1 MQISEIRKKIS
12 NFAPKF
18 LNRSNTMTE
27 NARKILNTAQDY
39 VMITLG
45 LFCYAFGFTAFILPE
60 EIVIGS
66 VTGLSSLIHF
76 WLGWNVAV
84 TYYAIN
90 IILLAIAF
98 RSVGKQFVLRTVIG
112 ATIATIMIGVLQ
124 PMFPKPIIEQQTFM
138 NVILGAVLCGLGLG
152 VVFTHNGSTGGTD
165 IIAAMVAKYST
176 VSFGRT
182 MMYCDVLIICSSW
195 LLFHSIDKIV
205 YGLIF
210 MVIYSVS
217 ADRVINNTRQSVQFQ
232 IISKKWQEIADNV
245 IKEAHRGCT
254 ILDGTGWY
262 TKDPV
267 KILMVMCRKHESVNI
282 FRIIKE
288 TDREAI
294 ITQSNVNGVYG
305 FGFDELKV
313 RVHNKKNDHTTHHTI
328 EDKKNT
334 EN

>member
-1 MQISEIRKKIS
+1 MTDTTRKYF
-12 NFAPKF
+12 N
-18 LNRSNTMTE
+18 L
-27 NARKILNTAQDY
+27 AQDY
-39 VMITLG
+39 VMITFG
-45 LFCYAFGFTAFILPE
+45 LFLYAFGFTAFILPE
-60 EIVIGS
+60 KIVIGS

-76 WLGWNVAV
+76 WLGWNVAI

-90 IILLAIAF
+90 IILLCIAF
-98 RSVGKQFVLRTVIG
+98 HSVGKQFVLRTIIG
-112 ATIATIMIGVLQ
+112 ASIATLLIAFLQ
-124 PMFPKPIIEQQTFM
+124 PMFPTPIIEQQTFM

-152 VVFTHNGSTGGTD
+152 IVFTHNGSTGGTD

-176 VSFGRT
+176 ISFGRT

-217 ADRVINNTRQSVQFQ
+217 ADRVINNTRQSVQFH

-245 IKEAHRGCT
+245 IREAHRGCT

-267 KILMVMCRKHESVNI
+267 KIVMVMCRKHESVNI

-305 FGFDELKV
+305 YGFDELKV
-313 RVHNKKNDHTTHHTI
+313 RIHSKKKDENAV
-328 EDKKNT
+328 ENT
-334 EN
+334 K

>member
-1 MQISEIRKKIS
+1 
-12 NFAPKF
+12 
-18 LNRSNTMTE
+18 MTE

-313 RVHNKKNDHTTHHTI
+313 RVHNKKNDHTTHQTI

>member
-1 MQISEIRKKIS
+1 
-12 NFAPKF
+12 
-18 LNRSNTMTE
+18 MTE
-27 NARKILNTAQDY
+27 KTRKIVNLVKDY

-60 EIVIGS
+60 KIVIGS

-76 WLGWNVAV
+76 AVGWNVAA
-84 TYYAIN
+84 TYYVIN

-98 RSVGKQFVLRTVIG
+98 RSVGRQFVLRTIIG
-112 ATIATIMIGVLQ
+112 ASISTLFIGILQ
-124 PMFPKPIIEQQTFM
+124 PMFPTPIVEQQTFM

-152 VVFTHNGSTGGTD
+152 TVFTHNGSTGGTD

-176 VSFGRT
+176 ISFGRT

-210 MVIYSVS
+210 MVIYSVA

-232 IISKKWQEIADNV
+232 IISKKWQEIADN
-245 IKEAHRGCT
+245 IISEAHRGCT
-254 ILDGTGWY
+254 IMEATGWY
-262 TKDPV
+262 TKANV
-267 KILMVMCRKHESVNI
+267 KIVLVMCRKHESVNI

-288 TDREAI
+288 IDREAI

-313 RVHNKKNDHTTHHTI
+313 RVHSKKDSQHTAEGMT
-328 EDKKNT
+328 DNL
-334 EN
+334 

>member
-1 MQISEIRKKIS
+1 
-12 NFAPKF
+12 
-18 LNRSNTMTE
+18 MTDKTK
-27 NARKILNTAQDY
+27 RILNTVKDY
-39 VMITLG
+39 VMITIG

-60 EIVIGS
+60 KIVIGS

-98 RSVGKQFVLRTVIG
+98 RSVGKQFVLRTIIG
-112 ATIATIMIGVLQ
+112 ASIATILIGVLQ
-124 PMFPKPIIEQQTFM
+124 PMFPEPIIQQQTFM
-138 NVILGAVLCGLGLG
+138 NVILGAVLCGMGLG
-152 VVFTHNGSTGGTD
+152 TVFTHNGSTGGTD

-176 VSFGRT
+176 ISFGRT

-210 MVIYSVS
+210 MVIYSVA

-232 IISKKWQEIADNV
+232 IISKKWKEIADNV
-245 IKEAHRGCT
+245 ITEAHRGCT
-254 ILDGTGWY
+254 IMDGTGWY
-262 TKDPV
+262 TKDNI
-267 KILMVMCRKHESVNI
+267 KIVMVMCRKHESVNI

-313 RVHNKKNDHTTHHTI
+313 RVHTKKDNNEHTQDST
-328 EDKKNT
+328 DNLKA
-334 EN
+334 

>member
-1 MQISEIRKKIS
+1 
-12 NFAPKF
+12 
-18 LNRSNTMTE
+18 MTD

-60 EIVIGS
+60 KIVIGS

-90 IILLAIAF
+90 IILLCIAF

-124 PMFPKPIIEQQTFM
+124 PMFPTPIIEQQTFM

-245 IKEAHRGCT
+245 ISEAHRGCT
-254 ILDGTGWY
+254 ILEGTGWY

-267 KILMVMCRKHESVNI
+267 KIVMVMCRKHESVNI

-313 RVHNKKNDHTTHHTI
+313 RVHNKKDNKEHTRTKI
-328 EDKKNT
+328 SS

>member
-1 MQISEIRKKIS
+1 
-12 NFAPKF
+12 
-18 LNRSNTMTE
+18 MTE
-27 NARKILNTAQDY
+27 KTRKYVKQAQDF
-39 VMITLG
+39 VMITIG

-76 WLGWNVAV
+76 WTGANVAV
-84 TYYAIN
+84 TYYVIN

-98 RSVGKQFVLRTVIG
+98 RSVGKQFVFLTILG
-112 ATIATIMIGVLQ
+112 ATIATIFIGILQ
-124 PMFPKPIIEQQTFM
+124 PLFPTPIIAQQTFM

-152 VVFTHNGSTGGTD
+152 TVFIHGGSTGGTD

-176 VSFGRT
+176 ISFGRT

-210 MVIYSVS
+210 MVIYSVT
-217 ADRVINNTRQSVQFQ
+217 ADRVINNTRQSVQFL
-232 IISKKWQEIADNV
+232 IISKKWQEIADNIIAV
-245 IKEAHRGCT
+245 AHRGCT
-254 ILDGTGWY
+254 ILDGKGWY
-262 TKDPV
+262 TKDAV
-267 KILMVMCRKHESVNI
+267 KIVLVMCRKHESVNI

-313 RVHNKKNDHTTHHTI
+313 RVHNKK
-328 EDKKNT
+328 KKNDDS
-334 EN
+334 NPA

>member
-1 MQISEIRKKIS
+1 
-12 NFAPKF
+12 
-18 LNRSNTMTE
+18 MTE
-27 NARKILNTAQDY
+27 KTRKYVKQAQDF
-39 VMITLG
+39 VMITIG

-76 WLGWNVAV
+76 WTGANVAV
-84 TYYAIN
+84 TYYVIN

-98 RSVGKQFVLRTVIG
+98 RSVGKQFVFLTIMG
-112 ATIATIMIGVLQ
+112 ATIATIFIGILQ
-124 PMFPKPIIEQQTFM
+124 PLFPTPIIAQQTFM

-152 VVFTHNGSTGGTD
+152 TVFIHGGSTGGTD

-176 VSFGRT
+176 ISFGRT

-210 MVIYSVS
+210 MVIYSVT
-217 ADRVINNTRQSVQFQ
+217 ADRVINNTRQSVQFL
-232 IISKKWQEIADNV
+232 IISKKWQEIADNIIAV
-245 IKEAHRGCT
+245 AHRGCT
-254 ILDGTGWY
+254 ILDGKGWY
-262 TKDPV
+262 TKADV
-267 KILMVMCRKHESVNI
+267 KIVLVMCRKHESVNI

-313 RVHNKKNDHTTHHTI
+313 RVRNKKETSSLSEESAQAI
-328 EDKKNT
+328 EQK
-334 EN
+334 

>member
-1 MQISEIRKKIS
+1 
-12 NFAPKF
+12 
-18 LNRSNTMTE
+18 MTE
-27 NARKILNTAQDY
+27 KTRKVFNLAKDY
-39 VMITLG
+39 VMITFG
-45 LFCYAFGFTAFILPE
+45 LLCYAFGFTAFILPE
-60 EIVIGS
+60 KIVIGS

-76 WLGWNVAV
+76 WLGWNVAA
-84 TYYAIN
+84 TYYVIN

-98 RSVGKQFVLRTVIG
+98 RSVGKQFVLRTIIG
-112 ATIATIMIGVLQ
+112 ATISTLFIGFLQ
-124 PMFPKPIIEQQTFM
+124 PMFPTPIVEQQTFM
-138 NVILGAVLCGLGLG
+138 NVILGAVLCGFGLG
-152 VVFTHNGSTGGTD
+152 IVFTHNGSTGGTD

-182 MMYCDVLIICSSW
+182 MMYCDVMIICSSW

-210 MVIYSVS
+210 MVIYSVT

-232 IISKKWQEIADNV
+232 IISKKWKEIADNV
-245 IKEAHRGCT
+245 ITEAHRGCT
-254 ILDGTGWY
+254 IMDGTGWY
-262 TKDPV
+262 TKDNI
-267 KILMVMCRKHESVNI
+267 KIVMVMCRKHESVNI

-313 RVHNKKNDHTTHHTI
+313 RVHTKKDNNEQTQDPT
-328 EDKKNT
+328 DNLKA
-334 EN
+334 

>member
-1 MQISEIRKKIS
+1 MNDK
-12 NFAPKF
+12 
-18 LNRSNTMTE
+18 T
-27 NARKILNTAQDY
+27 RKILNTAKDY
-39 VMITLG
+39 VMITIG

-60 EIVIGS
+60 KIVIGS

-84 TYYAIN
+84 TYYVIN

-98 RSVGKQFVLRTVIG
+98 RSVGKQFVLRTIIG
-112 ATIATIMIGVLQ
+112 ASISTVLIGVLQ
-124 PMFPKPIIEQQTFM
+124 PMFHEPIIQQQTFM
-138 NVILGAVLCGLGLG
+138 NVILGAVLCGMGLG
-152 VVFTHNGSTGGTD
+152 TVFTHNGSTGGTD

-176 VSFGRT
+176 ISFGRT

-210 MVIYSVS
+210 MVIYSVA

-245 IKEAHRGCT
+245 IAEAHRGCT

-267 KILMVMCRKHESVNI
+267 KILLVMCRKHESVNI

-313 RVHNKKNDHTTHHTI
+313 CVHNKKIASDANAN
-328 EDKKNT
+328 NT
-334 EN
+334 DNLKAK

>member
-1 MQISEIRKKIS
+1 MTDKTRKTIK
-12 NFAPKF
+12 
-18 LNRSNTMTE
+18 L
-27 NARKILNTAQDY
+27 AQDY

-45 LFCYAFGFTAFILPE
+45 LFTYAFGFTAFILPE
-60 EIVIGS
+60 KIVIGS

-76 WLGWNVAV
+76 WTGANVAV
-84 TYYAIN
+84 TYYVIN

-98 RSVGKQFVLRTVIG
+98 RSVGKQFVLRTIIG
-112 ATIATIMIGVLQ
+112 ATISTLFIGVLQ
-124 PMFPKPIIEQQTFM
+124 PQFPTPIIEQQTFM

-152 VVFTHNGSTGGTD
+152 VVFTHGGSTGGTD

-176 VSFGRT
+176 ISFGRT

-210 MVIYSVS
+210 MVTYSVM
-217 ADRVINNTRQSVQFQ
+217 ADRVINNTRQSVQFL
-232 IISKKWQEIADNV
+232 IISKRWQEIADNIITV
-245 IKEAHRGCT
+245 AHRGCT
-254 ILDGTGWY
+254 ILDGKGWY
-262 TKDPV
+262 TKADV
-267 KILMVMCRKHESVNI
+267 KIVLVMCRKHESVNI

-305 FGFDELKV
+305 YGFDELKV
-313 RVHNKKNDHTTHHTI
+313 RVHNKNQETLSG
-328 EDKKNT
+328 EDSVEKG
-334 EN
+334 

>member
-1 MQISEIRKKIS
+1 
-12 NFAPKF
+12 
-18 LNRSNTMTE
+18 MTDKT
-27 NARKILNTAQDY
+27 RKILNTAKDY

-60 EIVIGS
+60 KIVIGS

-76 WLGWNVAV
+76 WLGWNVAA
-84 TYYAIN
+84 TYYVIN

-98 RSVGKQFVLRTVIG
+98 RSVGKQFVLRTIIG
-112 ATIATIMIGVLQ
+112 ASISTFFIGVLQ
-124 PMFPKPIIEQQTFM
+124 PMFPTPIVEQQTFM

-152 VVFTHNGSTGGTD
+152 TVFTHNGSTGGTD

-176 VSFGRT
+176 ISFGRT

-210 MVIYSVS
+210 MVIYSVA

-232 IISKKWQEIADNV
+232 IISRKWEEIANNV
-245 IKEAHRGCT
+245 ISEAHRGCT
-254 ILDGTGWY
+254 VLDGTGWY
-262 TKDPV
+262 TKAKV
-267 KILMVMCRKHESVNI
+267 KILLVMCRKHESVNI

-313 RVHNKKNDHTTHHTI
+313 RVHNKKTTDEVDNVTT
-328 EDKKNT
+328 EDSKA
-334 EN
+334 

>member
-1 MQISEIRKKIS
+1 
-12 NFAPKF
+12 
-18 LNRSNTMTE
+18 MTE
-27 NARKILNTAQDY
+27 STRKYFNLAQDY
-39 VMITLG
+39 VMITFG
-45 LFCYAFGFTAFILPE
+45 LFLYAFGFTAFILPE
-60 EIVIGS
+60 KIVIGS

-76 WLGWNVAV
+76 WLGWNVAI

-90 IILLAIAF
+90 IILLCIAF
-98 RSVGKQFVLRTVIG
+98 HSVGKQFVLRTIMG
-112 ATIATIMIGVLQ
+112 ATIATILIGVLQ
-124 PMFPKPIIEQQTFM
+124 PMFPVPIIEQQTFM
-138 NVILGAVLCGLGLG
+138 NVILGAVLCGFGLG
-152 VVFTHNGSTGGTD
+152 IVFTHNGSTGGTD

-210 MVIYSVS
+210 MVIYSVA

-245 IKEAHRGCT
+245 ISEAHRGCT

-262 TKDPV
+262 TKADV
-267 KILMVMCRKHESVNI
+267 KIVMVMCRKHESVNI
-282 FRIIKE
+282 FRIIKQ

-313 RVHNKKNDHTTHHTI
+313 RTRNKKKTTPAPETQT
-328 EDKKNT
+328 K
-334 EN
+334 ENPK

>member
-1 MQISEIRKKIS
+1 MNDK
-12 NFAPKF
+12 
-18 LNRSNTMTE
+18 T
-27 NARKILNTAQDY
+27 RKILNTAKDY
-39 VMITLG
+39 VMITIG

-60 EIVIGS
+60 KIVIGS

-84 TYYAIN
+84 TYYVIN

-98 RSVGKQFVLRTVIG
+98 RSVGKQFVLRTIIG
-112 ATIATIMIGVLQ
+112 ASISTVLIGVLQ
-124 PMFPKPIIEQQTFM
+124 PMFHEPIIQQQTFM
-138 NVILGAVLCGLGLG
+138 NVILGAVLCGMGLG
-152 VVFTHNGSTGGTD
+152 TVFTHNGSTGGTD

-176 VSFGRT
+176 ISFGRT

-210 MVIYSVS
+210 MVIYSVA

-245 IKEAHRGCT
+245 IAEAHRGCT
-254 ILDGTGWY
+254 IMDGTGWY

-267 KILMVMCRKHESVNI
+267 KILLVMCRKHESVNI

-313 RVHNKKNDHTTHHTI
+313 RVHNKKISSDANAD
-328 EDKKNT
+328 NT
-334 EN
+334 DNLKAK

>member
-1 MQISEIRKKIS
+1 
-12 NFAPKF
+12 
-18 LNRSNTMTE
+18 MTE

-288 TDREAI
+288 TDRESI

-313 RVHNKKNDHTTHHTI
+313 RVHNKKNVNSTHQTT

>member
-1 MQISEIRKKIS
+1 
-12 NFAPKF
+12 
-18 LNRSNTMTE
+18 
-27 NARKILNTAQDY
+27 
-39 VMITLG
+39 
-45 LFCYAFGFTAFILPE
+45 
-60 EIVIGS
+60 
-66 VTGLSSLIHF
+66 
-76 WLGWNVAV
+76 
-84 TYYAIN
+84 
-90 IILLAIAF
+90 
-98 RSVGKQFVLRTVIG
+98 VLRTVIG
-112 ATIATIMIGVLQ
+112 ASIATLFMGVLQ
-124 PMFPKPIIEQQTFM
+124 PMFPTPIIEQQTFM
-138 NVILGAVLCGLGLG
+138 NVILGAVLCGMGLG

-210 MVIYSVS
+210 MVIYSVA

-232 IISKKWQEIADNV
+232 IISKKWQEIADNI

-254 ILDGTGWY
+254 VLDGTGWY

-267 KILMVMCRKHESVNI
+267 KIVMVMCRKHESVHI

-313 RVHNKKNDHTTHHTI
+313 RIHSKKTD
-328 EDKKNT
+328 ESSAQ
-334 EN
+334 

>member
-1 MQISEIRKKIS
+1 
-12 NFAPKF
+12 
-18 LNRSNTMTE
+18 MTE
-27 NARKILNTAQDY
+27 STRKYIKLAQDY

-45 LFCYAFGFTAFILPE
+45 LFSYAFGFTAFILPE
-60 EIVIGS
+60 KIVIGS

-76 WLGWNVAV
+76 WLGWNVAI

-90 IILLAIAF
+90 IVLLVIAF
-98 RSVGKQFVLRTVIG
+98 HSVGKQFVLRTIIG
-112 ATIATIMIGVLQ
+112 ATIATVFIGILQ
-124 PMFPKPIIEQQTFM
+124 PMFPEPIVEGQPFM
-138 NVILGAVLCGLGLG
+138 NVILGAMLCGLGLG
-152 VVFTHNGSTGGTD
+152 MVFTHGGSTGGTD

-176 VSFGRT
+176 ISFGRT

-210 MVIYSVS
+210 MVVYSVA
-217 ADRVINNTRQSVQFQ
+217 ADRVINNTRQSVQFL
-232 IISKKWQEIADNV
+232 IISHKWQEIADN
-245 IKEAHRGCT
+245 IIQEAHRGCT

-262 TKDPV
+262 TKDAV
-267 KILMVMCRKHESVNI
+267 KIVMVMCRKHESVNI

-288 TDREAI
+288 IDREAI

-313 RVHNKKNDHTTHHTI
+313 RVHSKKHQS
-328 EDKKNT
+328 
-334 EN
+334 

>member
-1 MQISEIRKKIS
+1 MTDTSKKYLS
-12 NFAPKF
+12 LAK
-18 LNRSNTMTE
+18 
-27 NARKILNTAQDY
+27 DY

-45 LFCYAFGFTAFILPE
+45 LLSYAFGFTAFILPE
-60 EIVIGS
+60 KIVIGS
-66 VTGLSSLIHF
+66 VTGLSSLIHY
-76 WLGWNVAV
+76 WLGWNVAI

-90 IILLAIAF
+90 IVLLIIAF
-98 RSVGKQFVLRTVIG
+98 RSVGKQFVLRTIIG
-112 ATIATIMIGVLQ
+112 ATISTIFIGVLQ
-124 PMFPKPIIEQQTFM
+124 PMFPNPIVEGQPFM

-152 VVFTHNGSTGGTD
+152 TVFTHGGSTGGTD

-176 VSFGRT
+176 ISFGRT

-210 MVIYSVS
+210 MVIYSVA
-217 ADRVINNTRQSVQFQ
+217 ADRVINNTRQSVQFP
-232 IISKKWQEIADNV
+232 IISHKWQEIADN
-245 IKEAHRGCT
+245 IIQEAHRGCT

-262 TKDPV
+262 TKADV
-267 KILMVMCRKHESVNI
+267 KMVMVMCRKHESVNI

-288 TDREAI
+288 IDREAI

-313 RVHNKKNDHTTHHTI
+313 RVHNKKAQQQP
-328 EDKKNT
+328 EA
-334 EN
+334 

>member
-1 MQISEIRKKIS
+1 
-12 NFAPKF
+12 
-18 LNRSNTMTE
+18 MTE
-27 NARKILNTAQDY
+27 STRKILKQGQDY

-60 EIVIGS
+60 QIVIGS

-98 RSVGKQFVLRTVIG
+98 RSVGKQFVLRTIIG
-112 ATIATIMIGVLQ
+112 ASIATFFIGVLQ
-124 PMFPKPIIEQQTFM
+124 PMFPEPIVEQQTFM

-152 VVFTHNGSTGGTD
+152 IVFTHNGSTGGTD

-195 LLFHSIDKIV
+195 LLFHSVDKIV

-210 MVIYSVS
+210 MVIYSVA

-232 IISKKWQEIADNV
+232 IISKKWQDIADNI

-262 TKDPV
+262 TKDAV
-267 KILMVMCRKHESVNI
+267 KILMVMCRKHESVHI

-313 RVHNKKNDHTTHHTI
+313 RVHNKKATSEQPADETQ
-328 EDKKNT
+328 KS
-334 EN
+334 

>member
-1 MQISEIRKKIS
+1 
-12 NFAPKF
+12 
-18 LNRSNTMTE
+18 MTE
-27 NARKILNTAQDY
+27 STRKILKQGQDY

-60 EIVIGS
+60 QIVIGS
-66 VTGLSSLIHF
+66 VTGLSSLIHY

-98 RSVGKQFVLRTVIG
+98 RSVGKQFVLRTIIG
-112 ATIATIMIGVLQ
+112 ASIATFFIGVLQ
-124 PMFPKPIIEQQTFM
+124 PMFPEPIVEQQTFM

-152 VVFTHNGSTGGTD
+152 IVFTHNGSTGGTD

-195 LLFHSIDKIV
+195 LLFHSVDKIV

-210 MVIYSVS
+210 MVIYSVA

-232 IISKKWQEIADNV
+232 IISKKWQEIADNI

-262 TKDPV
+262 TKDAV
-267 KILMVMCRKHESVNI
+267 KILMVMCRKHESVHI

-313 RVHNKKNDHTTHHTI
+313 RVHNKKATSEQPADETQ
-328 EDKKNT
+328 KS
-334 EN
+334 

>member
-1 MQISEIRKKIS
+1 
-12 NFAPKF
+12 
-18 LNRSNTMTE
+18 MTDKT
-27 NARKILNTAQDY
+27 RKILNTAKDY

-60 EIVIGS
+60 KIVIGS

-90 IILLAIAF
+90 IILLCIAV
-98 RSVGKQFVLRTVIG
+98 RSVGKQFVLRTIIG
-112 ATIATIMIGVLQ
+112 ASISTFFIGVLQ
-124 PMFPKPIIEQQTFM
+124 PMFSTPIVEQQTFM

-152 VVFTHNGSTGGTD
+152 TVFTHNGSTGGTD

-176 VSFGRT
+176 ISFGRT

-210 MVIYSVS
+210 MVIYSVA

-245 IKEAHRGCT
+245 ISEAHRGCT
-254 ILDGTGWY
+254 ILEGTGWY

-267 KILMVMCRKHESVNI
+267 KILLVMCRKHESVNI
-282 FRIIKE
+282 LRIIKE

-313 RVHNKKNDHTTHHTI
+313 RVHNKKTANNAVTHTA
-328 EDKKNT
+328 
-334 EN
+334 ENNQE

>member
-1 MQISEIRKKIS
+1 MTDTSRKY
-12 NFAPKF
+12 
-18 LNRSNTMTE
+18 LNL
-27 NARKILNTAQDY
+27 AKDY

-45 LFCYAFGFTAFILPE
+45 LLSYAFGFTAFILPE
-60 EIVIGS
+60 KIVIGS
-66 VTGLSSLIHF
+66 VTGLSSLIHY
-76 WLGWNVAV
+76 WLGWNVAI

-90 IILLAIAF
+90 IVLLIIAF
-98 RSVGKQFVLRTVIG
+98 RSVGKQFVLRTIIG
-112 ATIATIMIGVLQ
+112 ATISTIFIGVLQ
-124 PMFPKPIIEQQTFM
+124 PMFPNPIVEGQPFM

-152 VVFTHNGSTGGTD
+152 TVFTHGGSTGGTD

-176 VSFGRT
+176 ISFGRT

-210 MVIYSVS
+210 MVIYSVA
-217 ADRVINNTRQSVQFQ
+217 ADRVINNTRQSVQFL
-232 IISKKWQEIADNV
+232 IISHKWQEIADN
-245 IKEAHRGCT
+245 IIQEAHRGCT

-262 TKDPV
+262 TKADV
-267 KILMVMCRKHESVNI
+267 KMVMVMCRKHESVNI

-288 TDREAI
+288 IDREAI

-313 RVHNKKNDHTTHHTI
+313 RVHNKKAQQQP
-328 EDKKNT
+328 EA
-334 EN
+334 

>member
-1 MQISEIRKKIS
+1 MNEKTRKYF
-12 NFAPKF
+12 N
-18 LNRSNTMTE
+18 L
-27 NARKILNTAQDY
+27 AQDY

-76 WLGWNVAV
+76 WTGANVAV
-84 TYYAIN
+84 TYYVIN

-98 RSVGKQFVLRTVIG
+98 RSVGKQFVLRTILG
-112 ATIATIMIGVLQ
+112 ATIATIFIGVLQ
-124 PMFPKPIIEQQTFM
+124 PMFPTPIIAQQTFM

-152 VVFTHNGSTGGTD
+152 VVFTHGGSTGGTD

-210 MVIYSVS
+210 MVIYSVT
-217 ADRVINNTRQSVQFQ
+217 ADRVINNTRQSVQFL
-232 IISKKWQEIADNV
+232 IISKRWEEIADNIIAV
-245 IKEAHRGCT
+245 AHRGCT
-254 ILDGTGWY
+254 ILDGKGWY
-262 TKDPV
+262 TKDAV
-267 KILMVMCRKHESVNI
+267 KIVLVMCRKHESVNI

-313 RVHNKKNDHTTHHTI
+313 RVHTKKDSHAHAPAQETMTDS
-328 EDKKNT
+328 DK
-334 EN
+334 

>member
-1 MQISEIRKKIS
+1 
-12 NFAPKF
+12 
-18 LNRSNTMTE
+18 MTE
-27 NARKILNTAQDY
+27 KTRKVFNLAKDY
-39 VMITLG
+39 VMITFG
-45 LFCYAFGFTAFILPE
+45 LLCYAFGFTAFILPE
-60 EIVIGS
+60 KIVIGS

-76 WLGWNVAV
+76 WLGWNVAA
-84 TYYAIN
+84 TYYVIN

-98 RSVGKQFVLRTVIG
+98 RSVGKQFVLRTIIG
-112 ATIATIMIGVLQ
+112 ASISTLFIGILQ
-124 PMFPKPIIEQQTFM
+124 PMFPTPIVEQQTFM
-138 NVILGAVLCGLGLG
+138 NVILGAVLCGFGLG
-152 VVFTHNGSTGGTD
+152 IVFTHNGSTGGTD

-182 MMYCDVLIICSSW
+182 MMYCDVMIICSSW

-210 MVIYSVS
+210 MVIYSVT

-232 IISKKWQEIADNV
+232 IISKKWKEIADNV
-245 IKEAHRGCT
+245 ITEAHRGCT
-254 ILDGTGWY
+254 IMDGTGWY
-262 TKDPV
+262 TKSNI
-267 KILMVMCRKHESVNI
+267 KIVMVMCRKHESVNI

-313 RVHNKKNDHTTHHTI
+313 RVHTKKDNNEQTQDPT
-328 EDKKNT
+328 DNLKA
-334 EN
+334 

>member
-1 MQISEIRKKIS
+1 MNEK
-12 NFAPKF
+12 
-18 LNRSNTMTE
+18 T
-27 NARKILNTAQDY
+27 RKIFNLAKDY
-39 VMITLG
+39 VMITFG
-45 LFCYAFGFTAFILPE
+45 LLCYAFGFTAFILPE
-60 EIVIGS
+60 KIVIGS

-76 WLGWNVAV
+76 WLGWNVAA
-84 TYYAIN
+84 TYYVIN

-98 RSVGKQFVLRTVIG
+98 RSVGKQFVLRTIIG
-112 ATIATIMIGVLQ
+112 ATISTLFIGFLQ
-124 PMFPKPIIEQQTFM
+124 PMFPTPIVEQQTFM
-138 NVILGAVLCGLGLG
+138 NVILGAVLCGFGLG
-152 VVFTHNGSTGGTD
+152 IVFTHNGSTGGTD

-182 MMYCDVLIICSSW
+182 MMYCDVMIICSSW

-210 MVIYSVS
+210 MVIYSVT

-232 IISKKWQEIADNV
+232 IISKKWKEIADNV
-245 IKEAHRGCT
+245 ITEAHRGCT
-254 ILDGTGWY
+254 IMDGTGWY
-262 TKDPV
+262 TKDNI
-267 KILMVMCRKHESVNI
+267 KIVMVMCRKHESVNI

-313 RVHNKKNDHTTHHTI
+313 RVHTKKDNNEQTQDPT
-328 EDKKNT
+328 DNLKA
-334 EN
+334 

>member
-1 MQISEIRKKIS
+1 
-12 NFAPKF
+12 
-18 LNRSNTMTE
+18 MTDKT
-27 NARKILNTAQDY
+27 RKILNTTKDY

-60 EIVIGS
+60 QIVIGS
-66 VTGLSSLIHF
+66 VTGLSALIHY

-84 TYYAIN
+84 TYYVIN
-90 IILLAIAF
+90 IILLCIAF
-98 RSVGKQFVLRTVIG
+98 RSVGKQFVLRTIIG
-112 ATIATIMIGVLQ
+112 ATISTIFIGFLQ
-124 PMFPKPIIEQQTFM
+124 PMFTAPIVEGQPFM

-152 VVFTHNGSTGGTD
+152 TVFTHGGSTGGTD

-176 VSFGRT
+176 ISFGRT

-210 MVIYSVS
+210 MVIYSVA

-245 IKEAHRGCT
+245 ISEAHRGCT

-262 TKDPV
+262 TKTDV
-267 KILMVMCRKHESVNI
+267 KIVMVMCRKHESVNI

-313 RVHNKKNDHTTHHTI
+313 RVHNKKEPEEPVQETTD
-328 EDKKNT
+328 ELKA
-334 EN
+334 

>member
-1 MQISEIRKKIS
+1 
-12 NFAPKF
+12 
-18 LNRSNTMTE
+18 MTE
-27 NARKILNTAQDY
+27 STRKYFNLAQDY
-39 VMITLG
+39 VMITFG
-45 LFCYAFGFTAFILPE
+45 LFLYAFGFTAFILPE
-60 EIVIGS
+60 KIVIGS

-76 WLGWNVAV
+76 WLGWNVAI

-90 IILLAIAF
+90 IILLCIAF
-98 RSVGKQFVLRTVIG
+98 HSVGKQFVLRTIMG
-112 ATIATIMIGVLQ
+112 ATIATILMGVLQ
-124 PMFPKPIIEQQTFM
+124 PMFPVPIIEQQTFM
-138 NVILGAVLCGLGLG
+138 NVILGAVLCGFGLG
-152 VVFTHNGSTGGTD
+152 IVFTHNGS
-165 IIAAMVAKYST
+165 
-176 VSFGRT
+176 T

-210 MVIYSVS
+210 MVIYSVA

-245 IKEAHRGCT
+245 ISEAHRGCT

-262 TKDPV
+262 TKADV
-267 KILMVMCRKHESVNI
+267 KIVMVMCRKHESVNI
-282 FRIIKE
+282 FRIIKQ

-313 RVHNKKNDHTTHHTI
+313 RTRNKKKITPAPGTQ
-328 EDKKNT
+328 T
-334 EN
+334 EENPK